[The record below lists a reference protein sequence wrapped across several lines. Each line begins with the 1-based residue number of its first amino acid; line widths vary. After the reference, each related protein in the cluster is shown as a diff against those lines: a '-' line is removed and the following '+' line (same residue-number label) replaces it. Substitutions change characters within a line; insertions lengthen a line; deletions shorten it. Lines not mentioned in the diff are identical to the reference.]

1 MLNRGDILGN
11 VYQIVGEIGAGGTGV
26 VYKAYHLRL
35 RRYVVVKKIKDEVAA
50 RINARAEA
58 DILKRIKHTYLPQVY
73 DFLEIDGGVY
83 TVIDFIEGQP
93 LDYYI
98 KQGYRIQQKQII
110 LWARQLCEALVY
122 LHGLVPPIIH
132 SDIKPQ
138 NIMITPQGNVCLID
152 FNISLDGQGSSQ
164 ISGMSAG
171 YAPPEQY
178 LNASPPPQGNATGA
192 SYSFQMAAP
201 LDARSDI
208 YSLGATLYHLL
219 SGRKPEKS
227 TGPVT
232 PITSLGLPYSQAL
245 LEVVERM
252 MQPDPNGRYQT
263 AAELLRVFCDL
274 RKLDKRY
281 THHRAAQHTVTV
293 VFSALLVGS
302 LLLSFFG
309 YRQMG
314 VEKEERYG
322 ILVAQGQ
329 EAGENGDYEEAIS
342 LYDEAI
348 NLFSTKIPAYYE
360 KLLAYVEQGE
370 YEACVQY
377 GRMILTNP
385 GLETAME
392 EDPKAA
398 SGIYFMIGNAWFE
411 QESYLN
417 AVEYYKEAVA
427 QNTENPEYYRDYAIA
442 LARMQQTEEAEK
454 ILDEAVSLGLD
465 TDSVTLVQAEL
476 ELAAGQWQ
484 PAAEKFM
491 EAVRSTSS
499 ETLRQRAYILCARA
513 YRLGEQPD
521 KEIAVLEEARNTIA
535 SEKNGPVLTALGAAY
550 MRRAQIENGHLKSD
564 CEKAL
569 ECYELVMK
577 QGNRSAAVR
586 LNIAALYQMLERY
599 EEAENILLELRDEL
613 PEDYRPY
620 MRLAI
625 LYGTVENGQPEEERD
640 YTKVQENYEK
650 AVAYYQKAKNDGVSD
665 AEMQLLETM
674 MQQIIDG
681 GWLYND

>member
-58 DILKRIKHTYLPQVY
+58 DILKRLKHTYLPQVY
-73 DFLEIDGGVY
+73 DFLEIDGGIY
-83 TVIDFIEGQP
+83 TVIDFIEGQS

-98 KQGYRIQQKQII
+98 KKGYRIEQKQII

-122 LHGLVPPIIH
+122 LHGLMPPIIH

-178 LNASPPPQGNATGA
+178 LNISPLPEGNGTG
-192 SYSFQMAAP
+192 STYRFRMNSP

-232 PITSLGLPYSQAL
+232 PIRTLGLPYSQAL
-245 LEVVERM
+245 LEVIEKM
-252 MQPDPNGRYQT
+252 MQPDPNRRYQT
-263 AAELLRVFCDL
+263 ASELLGVFCNL
-274 RKLDKRY
+274 RRLDKRY
-281 THHRAAQHTVTV
+281 TGHRTAQHVTTI
-293 VFSALLVGS
+293 VFSVLLTGS

-314 VEKEERYG
+314 LEKEEKYDL
-322 ILVAQGQ
+322 LVAQGQ
-329 EAGENGDYEEAIS
+329 VQGDNGSYEEAIA
-342 LYDEAI
+342 LYDQAI
-348 NLFSTKIPAYYE
+348 NLFSTNIPAYYQ

-385 GLETAME
+385 GLEEAME
-392 EDPKAA
+392 KDPEAA

-411 QESYLN
+411 QEKYLN

-427 QNTENPEYYRDYAIA
+427 RHTENPEYYRDYAIA
-442 LARMQQTEEAEK
+442 LARMQQTDEAEE
-454 ILDEAVSLGLD
+454 ILEEAVSYGLD

-476 ELAAGQWQ
+476 ELAEGQWQ
-484 PAAEKFM
+484 TAAEKFQQ
-491 EAVRSTSS
+491 VIRSTSS
-499 ETLRQRAYILCARA
+499 ETLRQRAYILCSRA
-513 YRLGEQPD
+513 YRLGQDPD
-521 KEIAVLEEARNTIA
+521 KEIAILEEARSTVA
-535 SEKNGPVLTALGAAY
+535 PEKNGAILSALGAAY
-550 MRRAQIENGHLKSD
+550 MRRAQGEGGNLESD
-564 CEKAL
+564 GEKAL

-586 LNIAALYQMLERY
+586 LNVAALDQMLEKY
-599 EEAENILLELRDEL
+599 EEAEEILLELKEEL

-625 LYGTVENGQPEEERD
+625 LYGTMENSLPEDQRD
-640 YTKVQENYEK
+640 YKKVQENYEK
-650 AVAYYQKAKNDGVSD
+650 AVAYYQKAKNDGISD
-665 AEMQLLETM
+665 SEMQLLETM

-681 GWLYND
+681 GWLYVE